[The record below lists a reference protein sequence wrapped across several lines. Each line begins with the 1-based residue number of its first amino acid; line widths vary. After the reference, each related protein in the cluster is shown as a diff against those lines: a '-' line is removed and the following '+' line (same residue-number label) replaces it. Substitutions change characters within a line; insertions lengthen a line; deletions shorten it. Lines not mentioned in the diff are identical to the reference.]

1 MRNEDPGEVQQKA
14 LPVCVYREL
23 HRVANLLPP
32 ENSHLDLTIAWLQ
45 TLAFF
50 WCMRSCEYADVQ
62 GERRTKTLCVR
73 NFRFFDRNNRDISS
87 CIDLLPEA
95 VTVSIT
101 FEFQK
106 REIRNDT
113 ISHQRSGDT
122 LGKGEMCPV
131 RAAVATILRIHA
143 YHLPPEKFRDTP
155 INYVILGSLSYTVP
169 SSLILVKIRAAVQT
183 LGKEKLG
190 FGPEEVGTHSNRS
203 GGAMGMFLAG
213 TPVYTIMLM
222 GRWSSDAFM
231 RYLRKQV
238 ISLSHGIATK
248 MLTFE
253 EFYTVP
259 DFVHTS
265 ADGDPRTRNNSNLA
279 STQNFNGTHA
289 NMRRGLNPAFHLHH

>member
-1 MRNEDPGEVQQKA
+1 
-14 LPVCVYREL
+14 
-23 HRVANLLPP
+23 
-32 ENSHLDLTIAWLQ
+32 
-45 TLAFF
+45 
-50 WCMRSCEYADVQ
+50 
-62 GERRTKTLCVR
+62 
-73 NFRFFDRNNRDISS
+73 
-87 CIDLLPEA
+87 
-95 VTVSIT
+95 
-101 FEFQK
+101 
-106 REIRNDT
+106 
-113 ISHQRSGDT
+113 
-122 LGKGEMCPV
+122 MCPV

-238 ISLSHGIATK
+238 ISLSHSIATK